1 MCEASESQPQERKDR
16 DLSTWYKS
24 DWLSSN
30 LRTIISEIE
39 VEPEPVVVFESSD
52 SKWKYGLPNR
62 NLCLHLQICSR
73 VYEGVSLTFVRKV
86 VCSSDHV
93 TWQLLGTGV

>member
-1 MCEASESQPQERKDR
+1 VHLVQILFLLQVCEASESQPQERKDR

-52 SKWKYGLPNR
+52 SKWKYGLPSR
-62 NLCLHLQICSR
+62 NLCLYLQICSE
-73 VYEGVSLTFVRKV
+73 VIKV
-86 VCSSDHV
+86 FH
-93 TWQLLGTGV
+93 